1 MASERPRP
9 MSNAPSAGGSVNG
22 WLVAILLI
30 AFVALYL
37 KMSGYWPHSLFD
49 PNAGPRAITP
59 RGDLAEDE
67 KATIA
72 IFKADNQ
79 SVVHITTSALGE
91 FRMNPVEIPQG
102 SGSGFVW
109 DEQGYIVTN
118 YHVIRDA
125 RPQRGRPAG
134 VIHVALPNSASSYAA
149 ELVGGSSSTDLAVLK
164 INAPAGDL
172 RPIPVGRSDDLQIGQ
187 KVFAIGSPFSL
198 NQSFTSGII
207 SGLGRE
213 MRSPGGQTIKD
224 VIQVNAAINPGNSG
238 GPLLDS
244 AGRLIGVTTA
254 IASST
259 GEFSGIGFAIPVD
272 MVNEV
277 VPRLIQG
284 GSVEPPSLGL
294 SLFQESLTTALRK
307 RGDIKEQ
314 GMLVAEVW
322 PGGGAQAAGI
332 VPTRVTEDGNY
343 EWGDLIVAID
353 GKPVT
358 DIKVLADIVSHKKS
372 GDTVVLSLVRGGQK
386 RDVTV
391 TLHPRPAPAE
401 D

>member
-1 MASERPRP
+1 
-9 MSNAPSAGGSVNG
+9 VNG

-49 PNAGPRAITP
+49 AGATPRAITP
-59 RGDLAEDE
+59 RGDLGEDE
-67 KATIA
+67 KSTIA

-79 SVVHITTSALGE
+79 SVVHITTSAVRE
-91 FRMNPVEIPQG
+91 DFRMNPVEVPQG

-109 DEQGYIVTN
+109 DNQGYIVTN
-118 YHVIRDA
+118 FHVVRDA
-125 RPQRGRPAG
+125 RPRRGGPAG
-134 VIHVALPNSASSYAA
+134 IIHVALPDSATNYSA
-149 ELVGGSSSTDLAVLK
+149 ELVGVSASNDLAVLK
-164 INAPAGDL
+164 INAPPGDL
-172 RPIPVGRSDDLQIGQ
+172 KPIPVGRSDDLQIGQ

-213 MRSPGGQTIKD
+213 MRSPSGQTIKD

-254 IASST
+254 IASTT

-272 MVNEV
+272 MVNSV

-284 GSVEPPSLGL
+284 SSVEPPSLGI
-294 SLFQESLTTALRK
+294 SLFQENITAALRK

-314 GMLVAEVW
+314 GVLVADVT
-322 PGGGAQAAGI
+322 PGGGAAEAGI
-332 VPTRVTEDGNY
+332 NPTRFGDDGNN

-358 DIKVLADIVSHKKS
+358 DFKALADVLLHKKS
-372 GDTVVLSLVRGGQK
+372 GDTVVLTVTRAGQK

-391 TLHPRPAPAE
+391 TLHPRPAQA
-401 D
+401 DD